1 MKRLILLG
9 GGHAHVKVL
18 SDLADQPLP
27 GWDVHLV
34 TPYRRQI
41 YSGMLPGW
49 IAGHYSLEA
58 CALPLDTMAG
68 RAAVALH
75 QTAGTGLD
83 LRNNS
88 VLCADGTILHFDL
101 LSVDTGPMPAIER
114 LPGALEH
121 ALPIRPIE
129 GFVAAWPKLV
139 DRILTRCHRFDLA
152 IVGAGAAGVELAFA
166 IQRRAQADGWS
177 HLRVTLV
184 GTDELP
190 LDGSPDR
197 LRNRAAGLLKQRG
210 VVWQGL
216 RRVSRV
222 ESGRLEFFQGQPLS
236 FDECLIVT
244 GAAAPQW
251 PRASGLAT
259 DSRGFI
265 QVGPSLQSVSHPQVL
280 AAGDIA
286 SYHEERPKSGV
297 YAVRAGPVLAKNVR
311 ALCEGRTPLRWSPQ
325 KRALYLI
332 ATGGRH
338 ALASWGNWSW
348 DGRWVWRWKDAI
360 DRRFMRRFGASSLES
375 ARSGA

>member
-18 SDLADQPLP
+18 SDLADRPLP

-49 IAGHYSLEA
+49 IAGHYPLEA
-58 CALPLDTMAG
+58 CALPLDALAS

-75 QTAGTGLD
+75 QTAGTALD

-88 VLCADGTILHFDL
+88 LHCADGTELCFDL
-101 LSVDTGPMPAIER
+101 LSVDTGSMPAIER
-114 LPGALEH
+114 LPGALDF

-129 GFVAAWPKLV
+129 GFVAAWPGVV
-139 DRILTRCHRFDLA
+139 DRILSRCRRFDLV

-190 LDGSPDR
+190 LDGSPGR
-197 LRNRAAGLLKQRG
+197 LRRRASVLLQQRG
-210 VVWQGL
+210 VVWKGL
-216 RRVSRV
+216 RRVSRI
-222 ESGRLEFFQGQPLS
+222 ESGHLEFIQGESLS
-236 FDECLIVT
+236 FDECLLVT

-259 DSRGFI
+259 DARGFV
-265 QVGPSLQSVSHPQVL
+265 QVGPTLQSVSHPQVL

-286 SYHEERPKSGV
+286 SYHLERPKSGV
-297 YAVRAGPVLAKNVR
+297 YAVRAGPVLAKNLR
-311 ALCEGRTPLRWSPQ
+311 ALCEGRAPLRWTPQ
-325 KRALYLI
+325 QRALYLI

-338 ALASWGNWSW
+338 AFASWGDWSW
-348 DGRWVWRWKDAI
+348 DGSWVWRWKDAI
-360 DRRFMRRFGASSLES
+360 DRRFMSRFGSSV
-375 ARSGA
+375 